1 MEKFS
6 LSAFLKK
13 ASLNDRLSATHISLY
28 AAIYSLW
35 EQSQF
40 SVWFK
45 ISRRQLMILSKLA
58 STATYH
64 KCLKDLVDLGYLKY
78 EPSYNHYKGSQ
89 VKITGI

>member
-1 MEKFS
+1 MEKIS
-6 LSAFLKK
+6 LSAFLNK
-13 ASLNDRLSATHISLY
+13 ASLNERLSATHISLY

-35 EQSQF
+35 EQSKF
-40 SVWFK
+40 NPTFR
-45 ISRRQLMILSKLA
+45 ISRRELMGLSKLA

-89 VKITGI
+89 VQLTGT